1 MEMMDSRAK
10 TNLFTSFGVQKNPSQ
25 LDNLG
30 RVSGHVDAV
39 LIAGG
44 SDVDDDVAVQLRRG
58 SLKSHG

>member
-1 MEMMDSRAK
+1 
-10 TNLFTSFGVQKNPSQ
+10 
-25 LDNLG
+25 
-30 RVSGHVDAV
+30 V